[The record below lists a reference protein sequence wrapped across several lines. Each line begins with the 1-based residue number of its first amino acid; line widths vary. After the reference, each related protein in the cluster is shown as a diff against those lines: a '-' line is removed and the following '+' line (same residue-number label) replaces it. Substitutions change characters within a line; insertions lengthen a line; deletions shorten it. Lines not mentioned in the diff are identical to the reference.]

1 MERSDQSNTFESVS
15 LPITIPR
22 RYIPEEMYFS
32 AVANA
37 NTNPLHA
44 AVRSKAKAREAP
56 ILACTRAAVDGIKL
70 SGVIVATTMKSIS
83 SASKFAF
90 ANNLCATIVAR
101 SLVVS
106 SFEM

>member
-37 NTNPLHA
+37 NTNPLQLQSDQ
-44 AVRSKAKAREAP
+44 RQKAREAP
-56 ILACTRAAVDGIKL
+56 ILA
-70 SGVIVATTMKSIS
+70 
-83 SASKFAF
+83 
-90 ANNLCATIVAR
+90 
-101 SLVVS
+101 
-106 SFEM
+106 